1 MFHVNV
7 PGNLNNNMYRKVK
20 RFSQLLEQV
29 VCSVNE
35 VLKRDIMAG
44 LKSISY
50 QPLVYGFI
58 ELAVYKDSDKVLL
71 ETWIETITEYDEP
84 KLLSTVQT

>member
-1 MFHVNV
+1 
-7 PGNLNNNMYRKVK
+7 
-20 RFSQLLEQV
+20 
-29 VCSVNE
+29 
-35 VLKRDIMAG
+35 MAG